1 MFDWRKLEVFLKLYE
16 TKSFSKTAKELFI
29 SQPTVTIH
37 LKDLENY
44 LGVRLFDRDTRNVI
58 PTRAGKIV
66 YEYGKEMLKLYKE
79 MEKELWPYKEEE
91 GGLVEI
97 GGSTIPGQYILPRII
112 KMFKET
118 YPKITVYLKVSDTQG
133 VVEGILKGEFDL
145 GVVGAKLKQAELFFE
160 PCCDDEIVLIGP
172 SYFGRDEI
180 DLENLYELPL
190 IKRES
195 GSGTWKNVLQTLE
208 ERGINLSKL
217 NIVGE
222 MGSTEAVKAAVKEG
236 LGLSFVSKRAIE
248 LEASLGII
256 KEVKIRNFQIIR
268 KFYLVYFKNKKFS
281 LATEK
286 FLKFFKKILS

>member
-118 YPKITVYLKVSDTQG
+118 YPKITVYLKVFDTQG

-195 GSGTWKNVLQTLE
+195 GSGTWKNVLQALE

>member
-66 YEYGKEMLKLYKE
+66 YEYGKEMLRLYKE

>member
-118 YPKITVYLKVSDTQG
+118 YPKIIVYLKVSDTQG
-133 VVEGILKGEFDL
+133 VVEGILRGEFDL

-256 KEVKIRNFQIIR
+256 KKVKIRNFQIIR

>member
-1 MFDWRKLEVFLKLYE
+1 MEVFLKLYE

-66 YEYGKEMLKLYKE
+66 YKYGKEMLRLYKE

>member
-1 MFDWRKLEVFLKLYE
+1 
-16 TKSFSKTAKELFI
+16 
-29 SQPTVTIH
+29 
-37 LKDLENY
+37 
-44 LGVRLFDRDTRNVI
+44 
-58 PTRAGKIV
+58 
-66 YEYGKEMLKLYKE
+66 MLKLYKE

-118 YPKITVYLKVSDTQG
+118 YPKIIVYLKVSDTQG
-133 VVEGILKGEFDL
+133 VVEGILRGEFDL

-256 KEVKIRNFQIIR
+256 KKVKIRNFQIIR

>member
-1 MFDWRKLEVFLKLYE
+1 MEVFLKLYE

-66 YEYGKEMLKLYKE
+66 YKYGKEMLKLYKE

-118 YPKITVYLKVSDTQG
+118 YPKIIVYLKVSDTQG

-145 GVVGAKLKQAELFFE
+145 GVVGAKLKQVELFFE